1 MVERIQQSEFSVL
14 NRESSK
20 SQSAVK
26 SSVGCHVLYKG
37 ENCSEYREL
46 LDEWYSS
53 RSIFKTN
60 TSKSKLDV
68 YRDGE

>member
-20 SQSAVK
+20 SHSSVK

-37 ENCSEYREL
+37 ENCSEYHEL

-53 RSIFKTN
+53 LSIFKTN

>member
-20 SQSAVK
+20 SHSAVK

-37 ENCSEYREL
+37 ENCSEYHEL
-46 LDEWYSS
+46 LDVVQYS
-53 RSIFKTN
+53 RQIHQKVN
-60 TSKSKLDV
+60 
-68 YRDGE
+68 

>member
-20 SQSAVK
+20 SHSAVK

-37 ENCSEYREL
+37 ENYSEYHEL
-46 LDEWYSS
+46 LDEWYRSL
-53 RSIFKTN
+53 SIFKTN

>member
-20 SQSAVK
+20 SHSAVK

-37 ENCSEYREL
+37 ENYSEYHEL

-53 RSIFKTN
+53 PSIFKTN

-68 YRDGE
+68 YRERE